1 MAKVIPKEGDAMNV
15 SQSRLLEDGSVFW
28 GIVLGVL
35 IGAIWALFNLPSQL
49 QEVRE
54 QVLEQGKV
62 LRDQITTD
70 TVTESLEQGK
80 SMARR

>member
-1 MAKVIPKEGDAMNV
+1 MNTT
-15 SQSRLLEDGSVFW
+15 QRRLLEDATVFW
-28 GIVLGVL
+28 GMVLGILV
-35 IGAIWALFNLPSQL
+35 GAIWALFNLPSQL

-54 QVLEQGKV
+54 QVLEQGKA

>member
-1 MAKVIPKEGDAMNV
+1 MNTT
-15 SQSRLLEDGSVFW
+15 QRRLLEDAAVFW
-28 GIVLGVL
+28 GMVLGILV
-35 IGAIWALFNLPSQL
+35 GAIWALFNLPSQL

-54 QVLEQGKV
+54 QVLEQGKA